1 MKWSN
6 KHIWRCPIKAEKCY
20 THGRHDG
27 KHHKVE
33 LLTAA
38 TVTLLGAHRCFWCK
52 YCHFWAAWY
61 SGSPYSEEWTVM
73 MVYSRNNLQL
83 SLLLNYTSKR
93 KKKTLPS
100 ASTELNMSFKR
111 TVLLHSHYIYTTYI
125 SYCVKSSGAILEVK
139 NSRSAPIQSC
149 STSVWRKHVPECQDA
164 QGLGLPPALLSHMT
178 MGTMHLWNAS
188 TA

>member
-93 KKKTLPS
+93 KKKHYLQLRQNWTWVSS
-100 ASTELNMSFKR
+100 ARYYSIL
-111 TVLLHSHYIYTTYI
+111 TTYI
-125 SYCVKSSGAILEVK
+125 LHISAIVLSLLAPSLKSRIAGQHQYNPAARVCGESMCL
-139 NSRSAPIQSC
+139 
-149 STSVWRKHVPECQDA
+149 SVRTLR
-164 QGLGLPPALLSHMT
+164 G
-178 MGTMHLWNAS
+178 
-188 TA
+188 